1 VFERGG
7 RWLGHAFGVVTL
19 SLVLNLVVL
28 VPVCVGLLRGGRR
41 MTAVFGDSTPAR
53 SILLSIY
60 LAIGMAS
67 ACALVWPRVEMI
79 AMLLGL
85 QVVYKLT
92 TPFTVGTLR
101 NPVVVSN
108 VGIAVVH
115 GATLVSLGLA

>member
-1 VFERGG
+1 LVAGLLSDDEV
-7 RWLGHAFGVVTL
+7 GVATL

-28 VPVCVGLLRGGRR
+28 VPVCAGLLLGSER
-41 MTAVFGDSTPAR
+41 MAAVFGGSTPAR

-60 LAIGMAS
+60 LAIGLAS
-67 ACALVWPRVEMI
+67 VGLLVWPRVDMI
-79 AMLLGL
+79 IALLGL

-101 NPVVVSN
+101 NPVVISN

-115 GATLVSLGLA
+115 GATLVALV